1 MDAKNLSGLL
11 TRDVPK
17 YQGSVLATYEFS
29 RGALKGLNV
38 GLGYIQRGRRPGD
51 TGNTFWLP
59 AYNSYDA
66 FASYTWNK
74 YTFNLRI
81 DNLEDEYYL
90 HSAINRNIINAGPP
104 RGATL
109 RVSREF

>member
-1 MDAKNLSGLL
+1 MGDFMRQRQPPFARIEPVREVVGQEDAPAH
-11 TRDVPK
+11 D
-17 YQGSVLATYEFS
+17 A
-29 RGALKGLNV
+29 
-38 GLGYIQRGRRPGD
+38 RGRRPGD

-66 FASYTWNK
+66 FVNYTWNK
-74 YTFNLRI
+74 YTFNLRV